1 MVEEIYVKHP
11 AVNDGAET
19 RLVDVEMTDIHEL
32 SPTPGGVD
40 PVGDIQ
46 MIAVPDRATVHFAES
61 IRRGRH
67 HSNVPRVSQMG

>member
-32 SPTPGGVD
+32 SPTSLWQKSINRSRPEVDGV
-40 PVGDIQ
+40 
-46 MIAVPDRATVHFAES
+46 A
-61 IRRGRH
+61 
-67 HSNVPRVSQMG
+67 